1 MEAPGIVI
9 TGKAKSQKDQLSHP
23 RQLPHK
29 EEEEEQEDEVMA
41 SRGPS
46 LRCPSGRS
54 QSSVSRGFVQ
64 DLGWSGVTT
73 SPYLWPLP
81 LALTLSASRW
91 PGAQSVSLVTLHI
104 IIRLSLQ
111 HKPQFCCSGMPSEYA

>member
-1 MEAPGIVI
+1 
-9 TGKAKSQKDQLSHP
+9 
-23 RQLPHK
+23 
-29 EEEEEQEDEVMA
+29 MA
-41 SRGPS
+41 SRGSS

-81 LALTLSASRW
+81 LTLTLSASRW
-91 PGAQSVSLVTLHI
+91 LGAQSVSLVTLHI